1 MRQTIRYDRDM
12 RQAHSRYAFAALDK
26 LIDQHYIQSMRKAMQ
41 KVYLLLEK
49 DLRTENVRVQGA
61 YATLKTAEDEMSF
74 LMDFNEEQK
83 SYKIEE
89 KVMQ

>member
-1 MRQTIRYDRDM
+1 MG
-12 RQAHSRYAFAALDK
+12 
-26 LIDQHYIQSMRKAMQ
+26 MRKAMQ

-61 YATLKTAEDEMSF
+61 YATLRNAEDEMSF
-74 LMDFNEEQK
+74 LMDFNEERK

-89 KVMQ
+89 KDIVQ